1 MSEFDDFIRGIG
13 SDIKNAAEKVGKKAE
28 ETFEISKRQA
38 EKMKLKGHIQSLYQQ
53 LGELTYGGMKNGDD
67 VSEETNELIAKLDAA
82 FVRIEELYEEI
93 NEIKNGTFVPEED
106 MDWDEEYAEEY
117 DADVDTIIEEAK
129 AFEEDED
136 DSEIEVEN
144 PRLAMEDAEEHVI
157 YFNGEKIVPV
167 IDGYYVDED
176 IKAFSIP
183 KIVKGTNEL
192 VVKLRQ

>member
-93 NEIKNGTFVPEED
+93 NR
-106 MDWDEEYAEEY
+106 MC
-117 DADVDTIIEEAK
+117 
-129 AFEEDED
+129 
-136 DSEIEVEN
+136 
-144 PRLAMEDAEEHVI
+144 
-157 YFNGEKIVPV
+157 
-167 IDGYYVDED
+167 
-176 IKAFSIP
+176 
-183 KIVKGTNEL
+183 
-192 VVKLRQ
+192 